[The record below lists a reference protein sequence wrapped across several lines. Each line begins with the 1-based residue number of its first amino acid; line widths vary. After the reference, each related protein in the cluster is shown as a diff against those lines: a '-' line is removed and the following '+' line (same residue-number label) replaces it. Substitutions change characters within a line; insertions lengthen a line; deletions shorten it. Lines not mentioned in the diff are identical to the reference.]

1 MLQNALGT
9 GNFQSTVLA
18 VVEAEAVQ
26 VRIHFHLY
34 YYWLMLVVIVV
45 GQGVQKD
52 PLSKMKEVAE
62 AIHVHNY
69 NPYIPPP
76 ITQLSARG
84 LYIWLE

>member
-1 MLQNALGT
+1 
-9 GNFQSTVLA
+9 
-18 VVEAEAVQ
+18 
-26 VRIHFHLY
+26 
-34 YYWLMLVVIVV
+34 MLVVIVV